1 MSERPQWATGRT
13 LWEEDECTRHD
24 PNAERLP
31 QAWQRLFGEVMPALE
46 GCIAE
51 WDGGDTFAYLLPG
64 KRVAWHTYTGAA
76 ISLVPPDAEKTA
88 PAKPKGVSK
97 PAVHLFT
104 DGACKA
110 NGNGGWAYVL
120 RHTASGTELE
130 GAGGVAGTTSQRME
144 LQAALSGLQRLKASC
159 RVRLVSD
166 SKYVVRGINE
176 WVRTWASKGW
186 RKADGS
192 PVLNVDLWQALL
204 VELDRHVV
212 RAEWV
217 RGHSGHPENERCDQL
232 AVAASEAAAQGKQAE
247 IPST

>member
-1 MSERPQWATGRT
+1 M
-13 LWEEDECTRHD
+13 
-24 PNAERLP
+24 
-31 QAWQRLFGEVMPALE
+31 
-46 GCIAE
+46 
-51 WDGGDTFAYLLPG
+51 
-64 KRVAWHTYTGAA
+64 
-76 ISLVPPDAEKTA
+76 
-88 PAKPKGVSK
+88 KPHVD
-97 PAVHLFT
+97 LFT

-110 NGNGGWAYVL
+110 SGFGGWGYLL
-120 RHTASGTELE
+120 RHPSTGTEHE
-130 GAGGVAGTTSQRME
+130 GSGGANGTTSQRME
-144 LQAALSGLQRLKASC
+144 LQAALSGLQRLRASC
-159 RVRLVSD
+159 HVRLVSD

-176 WVRTWASKGW
+176 WVRGWASKGW